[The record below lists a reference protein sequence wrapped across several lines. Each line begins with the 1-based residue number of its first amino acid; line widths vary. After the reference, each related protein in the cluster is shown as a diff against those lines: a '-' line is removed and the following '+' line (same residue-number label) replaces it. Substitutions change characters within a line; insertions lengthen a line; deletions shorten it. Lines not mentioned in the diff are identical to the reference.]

1 MTIYEDYAGYTATYK
16 AKYGDTTLVM
26 IEVGSFWEIYDCDKH
41 LGADMKAVSELLNI
55 QVSKKNK
62 SIATVNAANPL
73 MAGFPSHSLQRF
85 LPLLL
90 EADFTVILVSQTT
103 APPNPERGVTH
114 IISRGTYVDQ
124 LDAGKSN
131 YIMSIFEAHSA
142 SNGVYGAGIIDLST
156 GESFYFE
163 DIAEKLH
170 KILSTYKPCEVL
182 MLVQD
187 KDKGNG
193 VKVSCKTYNVDPKPY
208 MKIHYQ
214 NAVLERC
221 FDNDSM
227 LSIIEYIDMER
238 KPTAL
243 VAYCALIDY
252 CTGHN
257 PSVVCKMKKPVDC
270 GSSDYLDM
278 FYNTIEQLDVE
289 GLNKIVNKCVTAM
302 GRRYFKKRLMF
313 PYRNA
318 ELIKA
323 SWDKIEAMSLED
335 ALVIRKVFGG
345 VYDLER
351 LFRRIELGSLAFADL
366 ENVLASVVVVD
377 EGQDLGAWIS
387 KHVDLSKACLR
398 GHAEIDDL
406 LSQLD
411 GCKTALERVVRRL
424 NKIYG
429 VDYWKVDKTERDGY
443 YFAFTPKRWKE
454 VVDKRDKVDVSKFD
468 VREGKVTNMT
478 ASIKVTHPALDAIFN
493 EEERLERERKVVSA
507 AKYKVFLADMVE
519 VYGGTFPGIVSV
531 ICERD
536 FVSTC
541 VVNAH
546 NFCYAR
552 PQLVDV
558 GTSAS
563 AEFKGIRHPIIERVN
578 ESGEP
583 YVGNDVRVSQNGI
596 LLYGLNASGKSS
608 LIKAVGLN
616 VIMAQCGMYVA
627 ASELVISPFDA
638 VFCRISKSDN
648 LYAGQSTFMV
658 EMSELRKILN
668 EASADSLVLADELCA
683 GTESTSAISIVSSCI
698 VSLTKKQCAF
708 MFATHLHELT
718 SVEIVK
724 KINKLDIYHLDVV
737 YDRASDLL
745 IYNRK
750 LRDGQGSQLY
760 GLEVCK
766 ALDMPAD
773 FLVTAN
779 EVRQDIT
786 GRGLRTS
793 KYNAKV
799 VVDKCKLCG
808 AGADEVHHIK
818 EQYLANAAGFIGTM
832 HKNKKENLVALCE
845 KCHDDVHNGVV
856 KIDGY
861 KWTTRGALLITHA

>member
-62 SIATVNAANPL
+62 SIATVSASNPL

-114 IISRGTYVDQ
+114 VLSRGTYVDQ

-131 YIMSIFEAHSA
+131 YIMSIFDQGSGA
-142 SNGVYGAGIIDLST
+142 VYGAGIIDLST

-163 DIAEKLH
+163 DIAEKLQ
-170 KILSTYKPCEVL
+170 KIISTYKPCEVL
-182 MLVQD
+182 MLSD
-187 KDKGNG
+187 NTKTEKKK
-193 VKVSCKTYNVDPKPY
+193 VKVSCKNYDLDPKPY
-208 MKIHYQ
+208 LKIHYQ

-257 PSVVCKMKKPVDC
+257 PSVVCKMKKPTDC

-278 FYNTIEQLDVE
+278 FYNTIEQLDIE

-313 PYRNA
+313 PYRSVQ
-318 ELIKA
+318 LMSA

-335 ALVIRKVFGG
+335 AQAIRKVFGS

-351 LFRRIELGSLAFADL
+351 LFRRIELGTCAFSDL
-366 ENVLASVVVVD
+366 ENVVTSVMVVA
-377 EGQDLGAWIS
+377 EGQDLGVWIS
-387 KHVDLSKACLR
+387 EHVDLSKGFLR
-398 GHAEIDDL
+398 GHAEIDTL
-406 LSQLD
+406 LLGLD
-411 GCKTALERVVRRL
+411 GCRVALDRVVRRL
-424 NKIYG
+424 NTIYG
-429 VDYWKVDKTERDGY
+429 VDFWKVDKTERDGY
-443 YFAFTPKRWKE
+443 YFSFTPKRWKE
-454 VVDKRDKVDVSKFD
+454 IVDKRDKVDASKFD

-493 EEERLERERKVVSA
+493 EEERLGRELKVVSA
-507 AKYKVFLADMVE
+507 AKYKVFLEDMVSLH
-519 VYGGTFPGIVSV
+519 GGAFTGIVSV

-552 PQLVDV
+552 PQLCK
-558 GTSAS
+558 GHSCAHAAFTSV
-563 AEFKGIRHPIIERVN
+563 RHPIIEHVN

-583 YVGNDVRVSQNGI
+583 YVGNDVQVSQNGI

-616 VIMAQCGMYVA
+616 IIMAQCGMYVA
-627 ASELVISPFDA
+627 ASELTISPFDA

-668 EASADSLVLADELCA
+668 EATTDSLVLADELCA

-698 VSLTKKQCAF
+698 SSLTKKQCAF

-718 SVEIVK
+718 SVDIVK
-724 KINKLDIYHLDVV
+724 SAGALEIYHLDVI

-750 LRDGQGSQLY
+750 LCEGQGSQLY

-773 FLVTAN
+773 FLATAN
-779 EVRQDIT
+779 EVRQEIT
-786 GRGLRTS
+786 GRGLRAS
-793 KYNAKV
+793 KYNAKM

-861 KWTTRGALLITHA
+861 KWTTRGALLLTRS